1 MTLTRRVLV
10 PAALAVALAASATGV
25 VAPAAAQ
32 QPPALR
38 LPAPSPKAA
47 LEQTVGLTDIK
58 MSYSR
63 PGVKGRTIW
72 GDLVPY
78 GQVWRT
84 GANAA
89 TTITFSTDVTVG
101 GKALTAG
108 TYSLHTI
115 PTTGDWTVI
124 FNTKADQWGSY
135 AYDEKDDAARITVKP
150 AANPHT
156 EWMQFSIT
164 ELGAEKA
171 TLALDWE
178 KLRVAIP
185 IEVKTIDIA
194 LAGCREAMANLKSDD
209 YRTAYRCASFAFDNN
224 VALADGMQ
232 WLDKSIAIQPW
243 WLNYRLKANW
253 AAKDGKYAEAIAAA
267 EKAIEVGTPEG
278 DMQGPKDELDKLTKS
293 IAEWKTKS

>member
-10 PAALAVALAASATGV
+10 PAALAVAIAASATGV
-25 VAPAAAQ
+25 STPAAAQ

-63 PGVKGRTIW
+63 PGVKGRVIW

-78 GQVWRT
+78 GEVWRT

-89 TTITFSTDVTVG
+89 TTITFSTDVMVG
-101 GKALTAG
+101 GKPLTAG

-150 AANPHT
+150 MANPHT

-178 KLRVAIP
+178 KIRVAIP

-194 LAGCREAMANLKSDD
+194 LAGCREAMANLKADD

-224 VALADGMQ
+224 VALDEGKA
-232 WLDKSIAIQPW
+232 WLEKSIAIQPW

-253 AAKDGKYAEAIAAA
+253 AAKEGKYADAIMAA

>member
-10 PAALAVALAASATGV
+10 PAALAVAFACTAPGAITSAL
-25 VAPAAAQ
+25 AQ

-47 LEQTVGLTDIK
+47 LEQTVGLTDIT

-78 GQVWRT
+78 GDVWRT

-89 TTITFSTDVTVG
+89 TTITFSTDVMVG

-108 TYSLHTI
+108 TYSIHTI

-150 AANPHT
+150 SANAHT
-156 EWMQFSIT
+156 EWMNFSFVD
-164 ELGAEKA
+164 LANEKA
-171 TLALDWE
+171 TLALDWD

-185 IEVKTIDIA
+185 IEVKTIDNS
-194 LAGCREAMANLKSDD
+194 LAACRAAMKDLKADD

-224 VALADGMQ
+224 VALDEGKA

-253 AAKDGKYAEAIAAA
+253 AAKDGNYAEAIAAA